1 MSRSRNVPLVT
12 AAGSGAGEG
21 ADMETTEGDEN
32 KKAIYGPVSIEDYFF
47 VAGVAHTG
55 DRRHVSSPDG
65 DRAWQMI
72 IK

>member
-1 MSRSRNVPLVT
+1 
-12 AAGSGAGEG
+12 
-21 ADMETTEGDEN
+21 METTEGDEN